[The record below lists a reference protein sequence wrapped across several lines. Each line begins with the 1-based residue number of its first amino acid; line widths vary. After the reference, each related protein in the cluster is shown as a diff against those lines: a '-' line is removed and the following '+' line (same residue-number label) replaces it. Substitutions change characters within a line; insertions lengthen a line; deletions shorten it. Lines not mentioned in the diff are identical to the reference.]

1 MSSSLDVPDLVGTV
15 EAARIL
21 GVSRG
26 SVNLYVKR
34 GLLTPHA
41 RLGKRGTF
49 AFQIQ
54 DVRNLREERQNA

>member
-1 MSSSLDVPDLVGTV
+1 MNSLIDFPDLVGTA

-26 SVNLYVKR
+26 SVNNFVKK
-34 GLLTPHA
+34 GLLTPQA

-49 AFQIQ
+49 AFQVQ
-54 DVRNLREERQNA
+54 DVHDLREDRRK

>member
-1 MSSSLDVPDLVGTV
+1 MTSSLDAPPLVGTV

-26 SVNLYVKR
+26 SVNNFVKK
-34 GLLTPHA
+34 GLLTPQA

-49 AFQIQ
+49 AFQVQ
-54 DVRNLREERQNA
+54 DVHDLREDRRK

>member
-1 MSSSLDVPDLVGTV
+1 MNSFLDFPDLVGTV

-26 SVNLYVKR
+26 SVNNFVKK
-34 GLLTPHA
+34 GLLTPQA

-49 AFQIQ
+49 AFQVQ
-54 DVRNLREERQNA
+54 DVHDLREDRRK